1 MEYVIPLVNDAD
13 EFVCI
18 YAVRALGEI
27 DDGSALE
34 AIKRAREQ
42 ANSDIVFYYD
52 DAIAAISA
60 RNTTDEE
67 S

>member
-1 MEYVIPLVNDAD
+1 MEHVIPLINDAD
-13 EFVCI
+13 EFVRI

-27 DDGSALE
+27 ADGSALE

-42 ANSDIVFYYD
+42 ASSDILFYYD